1 MTRATLRY
9 AFAILVALLV
19 GQFLPFVEARLK
31 EVPAGRFD
39 VIPADRTCPHGW
51 MTVDASNDRV
61 FQDLWTTPEIAL
73 PETLSTVQ
81 HLYGGANWTFDGAP
95 HTHRTLPDPTRANGY
110 FATGVPPG
118 GAFFLSLLRLCA
130 PRDHVTSAAS

>member
-73 PETLSTVQ
+73 PETLSTLQ
-81 HLYGGANWTFDGAP
+81 YRLRSRNWTFDGAP
-95 HTHRTLPDPTRANGY
+95 LTDWTPPDPTRADGY
-110 FATGVPPG
+110 FATGVPHR